1 VPAVPLL
8 PASFGQQADGH
19 SQEVAVDPHSHPF
32 LYLEVDVG
40 EVVVVAEVVGRSL
53 QVGAGTILE
62 GPQLGV
68 DCG

>member
-1 VPAVPLL
+1 VPVVPLL
-8 PASFGQQADGH
+8 PASFGQQVDGH
-19 SQEVAVDPHSHPF
+19 SQEVAVDPHSPPF

>member
-8 PASFGQQADGH
+8 LASSGQQADAH
-19 SQEVAVDPHSHPF
+19 SQEAAVGLHSLPF

-62 GPQLGV
+62 DPQLGV